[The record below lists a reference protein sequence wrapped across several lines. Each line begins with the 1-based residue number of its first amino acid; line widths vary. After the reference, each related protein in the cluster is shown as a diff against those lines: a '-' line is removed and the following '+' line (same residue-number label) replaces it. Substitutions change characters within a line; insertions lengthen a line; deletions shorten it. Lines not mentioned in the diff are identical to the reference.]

1 MYSGESSIF
10 NQIGVSFIKIKH
22 SSIFGIGALTALA
35 AVFAIYTST
44 QPVEA
49 ISTDDAASRQAQ
61 ASGVTPAATQTAA
74 KVVNINKLIA
84 APSAISPIKPGD
96 NAEFDAMMKQR
107 AEDAAKAKAAADAKA
122 KADAAAKAKADAA
135 AKAAQ
140 AATHTTTTSA
150 ASTATG
156 ASKGTFKV
164 TFYDP
169 AVLGSSMGY
178 GGISANLSVL
188 PRGSRVKIQ
197 LSNGQTLIRVVN
209 DTGGFAAGNPH
220 QIDVAM
226 PNSQIPSAGVLSAI
240 VTII

>member
-1 MYSGESSIF
+1 M
-10 NQIGVSFIKIKH
+10 SFIKIKH
-22 SSIFGIGALTALA
+22 SSIIGVGAITTLA
-35 AVFAIYTST
+35 AAFAIYTST

-49 ISTDDAASRQAQ
+49 ISTDDAANRQAQ
-61 ASGVTPAATQTAA
+61 AAGVTPAAEQTAA
-74 KVVNINKLIA
+74 KIVATNKLIA
-84 APSAISPIKPGD
+84 APAAVSPIKPGD
-96 NAEFDAMMKQR
+96 NTEFDAMMKQR
-107 AEDAAKAKAAADAKA
+107 AEAAAKAKAQ
-122 KADAAAKAKADAA
+122 AAAKAKADAKA
-135 AKAAQ
+135 KAQAAAKAKAEAKAAQ
-140 AATHTTTTSA
+140 VAKA
-150 ASTATG
+150 ASTPAARAAAPTTSSATG
-156 ASKGTFKV
+156 TSKGTFRV

-169 AVLGSSMGY
+169 AAMGSSMGY
-178 GGISANLSVL
+178 GGIAANLGVL

>member
-1 MYSGESSIF
+1 MLS

-22 SSIFGIGALTALA
+22 SSIIGVGLLAALS

-49 ISTDDAASRQAQ
+49 IATSDAATRQAET
-61 ASGVTPAATQTAA
+61 AGVLPAATQTAA
-74 KVVNINKLIA
+74 KITATQKLMT
-84 APSAISPIKPGD
+84 APNTVSPIKPGV

-107 AEDAAKAKAAADAKA
+107 AAAAAKAKAAA
-122 KADAAAKAKADAA
+122 AAKAKAQAQA
-135 AKAAQ
+135 VAKAAAQ
-140 AATHTTTTSA
+140 RRQTSTSQPSA
-150 ASTATG
+150 VSTATG
-156 ASKGTFKV
+156 TSKGTFRV

-178 GGISANLSVL
+178 GGIAANLSVL

-226 PNSQIPSAGVLSAI
+226 PNSQIPSAGVLSAT
-240 VTII
+240 VTIL

>member
-1 MYSGESSIF
+1 M
-10 NQIGVSFIKIKH
+10 SFIKIKH
-22 SSIFGIGALTALA
+22 SSIIGVGAITTLA
-35 AVFAIYTST
+35 AAFAIYTST

-49 ISTDDAASRQAQ
+49 ISTDDAANRQAQ
-61 ASGVTPAATQTAA
+61 AAGVTPAAEQTAA
-74 KVVNINKLIA
+74 KIVATNKLIA
-84 APSAISPIKPGD
+84 APAAVSPIKPGD
-96 NAEFDAMMKQR
+96 NTEFDAMMKQR
-107 AEDAAKAKAAADAKA
+107 AE
-122 KADAAAKAKADAA
+122 AAAKAKAQAA
-135 AKAAQ
+135 AKAKAEAKAAQ
-140 AATHTTTTSA
+140 VAKA
-150 ASTATG
+150 ASTPAARAAAPTTSSATG
-156 ASKGTFKV
+156 TSKGTFRV

-169 AVLGSSMGY
+169 AAMGSSMGN
-178 GGISANLSVL
+178 GGIAANLGVL

>member
-1 MYSGESSIF
+1 M
-10 NQIGVSFIKIKH
+10 SFIKIKH
-22 SSIFGIGALTALA
+22 SSIIGVGLLAALS

-49 ISTDDAASRQAQ
+49 IATSDAATRQAET
-61 ASGVTPAATQTAA
+61 AGVLPAATQTAA
-74 KVVNINKLIA
+74 KITATQQLMT
-84 APSAISPIKPGD
+84 APNAVSPIKPGV

-107 AEDAAKAKAAADAKA
+107 AAAAAKAKAAA
-122 KADAAAKAKADAA
+122 AAKAKAKAQA
-135 AKAAQ
+135 QAVAKAAAQ
-140 AATHTTTTSA
+140 RRQTSTSQPSA
-150 ASTATG
+150 VSTATG
-156 ASKGTFKV
+156 TSKGTFRV

-178 GGISANLSVL
+178 GGIAANLSVL

-226 PNSQIPSAGVLSAI
+226 PNSQIPSAGVLSAT
-240 VTII
+240 VTIL